1 MSKPDR
7 LLDVGPAMFGGYRV
21 ALMSG
26 LRCDGQALF
35 DTAADV
41 AACAA
46 LMGVQVATSDDQVL
60 EACKALGVATTV
72 PPPVRQTS
80 MAL

>member
-1 MSKPDR
+1 MKPDR
-7 LLDVGPAMFGGYRV
+7 LLDVGPALFGGYRV
-21 ALMSG
+21 ALMTG

-35 DTAADV
+35 ESAQDV

-46 LMGVQVATSDDQVL
+46 LMGIAVLTCDDQVIQ
-60 EACKALGVATTV
+60 ACKALNVATAV
-72 PPPVRQTS
+72 PPPVRQES